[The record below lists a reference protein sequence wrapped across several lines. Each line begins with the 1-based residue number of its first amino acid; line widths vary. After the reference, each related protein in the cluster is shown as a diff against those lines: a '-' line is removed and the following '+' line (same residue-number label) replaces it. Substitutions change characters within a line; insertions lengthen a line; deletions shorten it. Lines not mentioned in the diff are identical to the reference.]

1 VLIFRRARIG
11 SGGVRRGSL
20 VSPAPSSAFPCCQ
33 VRPRG
38 CRSPSA
44 VRPEGRPR
52 EPPHLRSSSEPYRS
66 SWPILSAFSL
76 GFPSACPSHV
86 SPELRLSPL
95 HRRAREPST
104 PATTA
109 SRRFGSGGA
118 TLEVPFR
125 PRGFSPP
132 RRFPP
137 VCAVRACCI
146 PLPILGSTAFPLV
159 GVPVRRPRPSAASPQ
174 CRSVPLE
181 ELLVDSRNASP
192 RPLPPCRSL
201 PDHRLASPVSLAV
214 RRSVAVG
221 GSGASASRPCSIAES
236 GVVPRR
242 CRWVDDPLLPGLR
255 SISRSCF
262 AAAGDPVSHR
272 GTSAVARPGR
282 PGWVSHEGSSVP
294 HLNTAEAG
302 QASSRAEAR
311 SDGDHTR

>member
-66 SWPILSAFSL
+66 PWPILSAFSL
-76 GFPSACPSHV
+76 GFPSTHPSHV
-86 SPELRLSPL
+86 SPEMRLSPL

-118 TLEVPFR
+118 TPEVPFR

-146 PLPILGSTAFPLV
+146 PLPILGSTAFPQV
-159 GVPVRRPRPSAASPQ
+159 GCPGPKTATSRCFPAVQVRTPRRTPRRQPERVAASVAPLPFPARSPPRLACFPCGTQVRRGGRIGSVGFEALLHRRVWCRPP
-174 CRSVPLE
+174 
-181 ELLVDSRNASP
+181 
-192 RPLPPCRSL
+192 PLP
-201 PDHRLASPVSLAV
+201 
-214 RRSVAVG
+214 VG
-221 GSGASASRPCSIAES
+221 G
-236 GVVPRR
+236 
-242 CRWVDDPLLPGLR
+242 
-255 SISRSCF
+255 
-262 AAAGDPVSHR
+262 
-272 GTSAVARPGR
+272 
-282 PGWVSHEGSSVP
+282 
-294 HLNTAEAG
+294 
-302 QASSRAEAR
+302 
-311 SDGDHTR
+311 